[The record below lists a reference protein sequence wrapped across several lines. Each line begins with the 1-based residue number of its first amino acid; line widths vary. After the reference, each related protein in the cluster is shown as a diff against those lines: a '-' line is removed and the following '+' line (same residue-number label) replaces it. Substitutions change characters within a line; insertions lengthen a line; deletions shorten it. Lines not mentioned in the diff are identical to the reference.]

1 MVPEIIT
8 RQRVAIGQCVGRKGV
23 LYLTLTAIKERYL
36 AVPASKSREDESNI
50 QNKYARV
57 FDRYSVKTERSQC
70 GKKQT
75 SCIHNGI
82 TLAK

>member
-1 MVPEIIT
+1 MIHKIIT
-8 RQRVAIGQCVGRKGV
+8 SQRVVIRQCVGRKGV

-36 AVPASKSREDESNI
+36 AVPARKSREDESNI
-50 QNKYARV
+50 QNKYAPV
-57 FDRYSVKTERSQC
+57 FDLYSVKTERSQC
-70 GKKQT
+70 GKEQI